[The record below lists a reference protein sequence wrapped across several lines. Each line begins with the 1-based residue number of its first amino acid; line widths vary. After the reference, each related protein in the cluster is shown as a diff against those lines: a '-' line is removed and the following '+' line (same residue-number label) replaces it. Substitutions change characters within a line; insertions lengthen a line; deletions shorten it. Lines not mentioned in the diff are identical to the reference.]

1 MTSWLSTTLR
11 LSLSST
17 SGPRKMS
24 CTFLLLPPR
33 IRLLTAEKK
42 EESNSEPDS
51 KKAFRIGFSDGLK
64 RNNYFAIF
72 SCMPKYFFPH
82 SNLDMDF
89 KNLPSVS
96 CIPDR
101 LWMWKFIW
109 LVPPN
114 ERPVGTWVDYM
125 YRNMDKQ

>member
-1 MTSWLSTTLR
+1 M
-11 LSLSST
+11 
-17 SGPRKMS
+17 
-24 CTFLLLPPR
+24 
-33 IRLLTAEKK
+33 
-42 EESNSEPDS
+42 DS
-51 KKAFRIGFSDGLK
+51 
-64 RNNYFAIF
+64 
-72 SCMPKYFFPH
+72 
-82 SNLDMDF
+82 

-125 YRNMDKQ
+125 